1 MAQLANGR
9 NVRLYSYLKCPFYD
23 TLFILLHFFEDA
35 AKMVKRLKHLID
47 KAGTP
52 AEAVGVAPAPKV
64 SNFVFCWQI
73 NVSNRCNCAV
83 RMTLWTVV

>member
-1 MAQLANGR
+1 MA
-9 NVRLYSYLKCPFYD
+9 
-23 TLFILLHFFEDA
+23 LFILLNFFEDA
-35 AKMVKRLKHLID
+35 AKMVKRLKHMMD

-52 AEAVGVAPAPKV
+52 AESFGIAPASKV
-64 SNFVFCWQI
+64 SNFVFSWQI